1 MITRDEVLTVI
12 RSITSI
18 PDDDPAYNIE
28 LSLNEWVTVCQA
40 IYEKGRSDS
49 FKQIMEGMKE

>member
-1 MITRDEVLTVI
+1 MITKEEVLTVI
-12 RSITSI
+12 RSITPI

-49 FKQIMEGMKE
+49 FNQIIDGMQE

>member
-1 MITRDEVLTVI
+1 MITKEEVLTVI

-18 PDDDPAYNIE
+18 PDDDPTYNIE

-49 FKQIMEGMKE
+49 FNQIMEGMQE